1 MQGHMGKPNVL
12 FSENSRMTSAIEN
25 LFHAAPYLA
34 LFLTISLGYLVGKF
48 SVGRFV
54 LGGIAGTLLVGV
66 GIGQFGVEIDAGVK
80 TVFFALF
87 IYAVGYQGGPQF
99 AHALNLRSLN
109 QLASAFVMCL
119 LGLICVIVAAQVFG
133 LDRGTAAGLAAG
145 GLTQSAIIGTASGA
159 ISNLSVSSDAIKQ
172 METNVAV
179 GYAVTYIFGSLGPI
193 LMATWFIPM
202 VMKWDIRGEAVKLA
216 EKLAG
221 GRTVM
226 APGQFNA
233 VRDVVTRFY
242 SVEEAGALV
251 GKSAIDADVLLQEA
265 AVEAVIR
272 DGQSLDLAN
281 GPSIAAGDIVA
292 VSGPTGVIQNNA
304 ARFGSEVLAP
314 AGFELVQENRVI
326 ILSNRNFAGK
336 ELSEVHELIGVD
348 VRHGVFLTG
357 AKRLGHDLH
366 IARKLELRPGDELYF
381 TGSPKDLDRIEKLL
395 GYKISAAAVTDF
407 VFFGLGLVVGFL
419 LGLIEFSIAGVPV
432 SIGTGGGCLLSGLFF
447 GWLHSTHKR
456 FAALPMGASN
466 FLRDFGLAVFVG
478 VVGISA
484 GPQAIVTLRDS
495 GLTLFFLG
503 VFVTIVPQI
512 VGFYFSYYI
521 LRIRNPIEAL
531 GCLVGGRSANPGFAA
546 LLSKA
551 GNATPVVSFT
561 VTYAVANVFL
571 TLWGPIIIGLV
582 TTNPTQ

>member
-1 MQGHMGKPNVL
+1 MIDAVEHL
-12 FSENSRMTSAIEN
+12 FTV
-25 LFHAAPYLA
+25 APFAA
-34 LFLTISLGYLVGKF
+34 LFVTIALGFLVGKLTI
-48 SVGRFV
+48 GRFV

-66 GIGQFGVEIDAGVK
+66 VIGQFGVELDASVK

-109 QLASAFVMCL
+109 QLASAFVMCVA
-119 LGLICVIVAAQVFG
+119 GLACVIIAALVFN

-145 GLTQSAIIGTASGA
+145 GLTQSAIIGTAGGA
-159 ISNLSVSSDAIKQ
+159 ISKLDVSADLMRE

-193 LMATWFIPM
+193 LIATWFIPM
-202 VMKWDIRGEAVKLA
+202 IMKWDIRAEAIKLA
-216 EKLAG
+216 EQMSG
-221 GRTVM
+221 GRTVLG
-226 APGQFNA
+226 PGQFNA
-233 VRDVVTRFY
+233 VRDVVTRFFEVSSSA
-242 SVEEAGALV
+242 SVV
-251 GKSAIDADVLLQEA
+251 GKSRSDADGMIGDAAIEA
-265 AVEAVIR
+265 IIR
-272 DGQSLDLAN
+272 DGKALDLTDALE
-281 GPSIAAGDIVA
+281 IAAGDVIA
-292 VSGPTGVIQNNA
+292 VSGPTALVQKSAPSIGEEVI
-304 ARFGSEVLAP
+304 AP
-314 AGFELVQENRVI
+314 AGFELVQEGREIV
-326 ILSNRNFAGK
+326 LSNRALVGK
-336 ELSEVHELIGVD
+336 ELRQLHDEIGAD
-348 VRHGVFLTG
+348 IRHGVFLTS

-366 IARKLELRPGDELYF
+366 IAPKLELRRGDELHF
-381 TGSPKDLDRIEKLL
+381 TGAPKDLDRIEKLV

-407 VFFGLGLVVGFL
+407 VFFGLGLVIGFL
-419 LGLIEFSIAGVPV
+419 LGLIEFKIGGVPV

-456 FAALPMGASN
+456 FAALPVGASN

-484 GPQAIVTLRDS
+484 GPQALTTLKES

-512 VGFYFSYYI
+512 VVFFFSYYV
-521 LRIRNPIEAL
+521 LRIQNPIEAL

-571 TLWGPIIIGLV
+571 TLWGPIIIGVV
-582 TTNPTQ
+582 TTNPTP

>member
-1 MQGHMGKPNVL
+1 MIDAVEHL
-12 FSENSRMTSAIEN
+12 FTV
-25 LFHAAPYLA
+25 APFAA
-34 LFLTISLGYLVGKF
+34 LFVTIALGFLVGKLTI
-48 SVGRFV
+48 GRFV

-66 GIGQFGVEIDAGVK
+66 VIGQFGVELDASVK

-109 QLASAFVMCL
+109 QLASAFVMCVA
-119 LGLICVIVAAQVFG
+119 GLACVIIAALVFN

-145 GLTQSAIIGTASGA
+145 GLTQSAIIGTAGGA
-159 ISNLSVSSDAIKQ
+159 ISKLDVSADLMRE

-193 LMATWFIPM
+193 LIATWFIPM
-202 VMKWDIRGEAVKLA
+202 IMKWDIRAEAIKLA
-216 EKLAG
+216 EQMSG
-221 GRTVM
+221 GRTVLG
-226 APGQFNA
+226 PGQFNA
-233 VRDVVTRFY
+233 VRDVVTRFFEVSPSA
-242 SVEEAGALV
+242 SVV
-251 GKSAIDADVLLQEA
+251 GKSRSDADGMIGDAAIEA
-265 AVEAVIR
+265 IIR
-272 DGQSLDLAN
+272 DGKALDLTDALE
-281 GPSIAAGDIVA
+281 IAAGDVIA
-292 VSGPTGVIQNNA
+292 VSGPTALVQKSAPSIGEEVI
-304 ARFGSEVLAP
+304 AP
-314 AGFELVQENRVI
+314 AGFELVQEGREIV
-326 ILSNRNFAGK
+326 LSNRALVGK
-336 ELSEVHELIGVD
+336 ELRQLHDEIGAD
-348 VRHGVFLTG
+348 IRHGVFLTS

-366 IARKLELRPGDELYF
+366 IAPKLELRRGDELHF
-381 TGSPKDLDRIEKLL
+381 TGAPKDLDRIEKLV

-407 VFFGLGLVVGFL
+407 VFFGLGLVIGFL
-419 LGLIEFSIAGVPV
+419 LGLIEFKIGGVPV

-456 FAALPMGASN
+456 FAALPVGASN

-484 GPQAIVTLRDS
+484 GPQALTTLKES

-512 VGFYFSYYI
+512 VVFFFSYYV
-521 LRIRNPIEAL
+521 LRIQNPIEAL

-571 TLWGPIIIGLV
+571 TLWGPIIIGVV
-582 TTNPTQ
+582 TTNPTP

>member
-1 MQGHMGKPNVL
+1 MISIIDSL
-12 FSENSRMTSAIEN
+12 FD
-25 LFHAAPYLA
+25 AAPYLA
-34 LFLTISLGYLVGKF
+34 LFITISLGYLVGKF
-48 SVGRFV
+48 TVGRFV

-66 GIGQFGVEIDAGVK
+66 LIGQFGVEIDTGVK

-99 AHALNLRSLN
+99 AHALNLKSLN
-109 QLASAFVMCL
+109 ELASAFVMCL
-119 LGLICVIVAAQVFG
+119 VGLICVVIAALVFN

-159 ISNLSVSSDAIKQ
+159 ISKLDVSADLIKT

-193 LMATWFIPM
+193 LIATWFIPT
-202 VMKWDIRGEAVKLA
+202 VMKWDIRAEAMKLA
-216 EKLAG
+216 EQMAG
-221 GRTVM
+221 GRTVLG
-226 APGQFNA
+226 PGQFNA

-242 SVEEAGALV
+242 HV
-251 GKSAIDADVLLQEA
+251 GKASPMIGKTLIDVDTQIDDA
-265 AVEAVIR
+265 AVQAIIR
-272 DGQSLDLAN
+272 NNQALDLSPDTAI
-281 GPSIAAGDIVA
+281 SEDDIVA
-292 VSGPTGVIQNNA
+292 VSGATALVQDSA
-304 ARFGSEVLAP
+304 DKFGSEVTAP
-314 AGFELVQENRVI
+314 GGFELVQESREI
-326 ILSNRNFAGK
+326 ILSNRDFVGNK
-336 ELSEVHELIGVD
+336 LHEVHERIGVD
-348 VRHGVFLTG
+348 IRHGVFLTS

-366 IARKLELRPGDELYF
+366 IAPNLELRRGDELHF
-381 TGSPKDLDRIEKLL
+381 TGAPKDLDRIEKLL
-395 GYKISAAAVTDF
+395 GYKISAAEITDF

-419 LGLIEFSIAGVPV
+419 LGMIEFKIAGIPV

-447 GWLHSTHKR
+447 GWLHSTHQR
-456 FAALPMGASN
+456 FAALPVGAST

-484 GPQAIVTLRDS
+484 GPQALVTLQES

-512 VGFYFSYYI
+512 FVFFFSYYV

-582 TTNPTQ
+582 TTNPAQ